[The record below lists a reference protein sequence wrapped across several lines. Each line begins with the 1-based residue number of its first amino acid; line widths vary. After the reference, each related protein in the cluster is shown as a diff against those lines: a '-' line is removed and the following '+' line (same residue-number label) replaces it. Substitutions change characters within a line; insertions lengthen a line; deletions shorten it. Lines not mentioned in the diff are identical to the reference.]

1 MERWDA
7 MVCEERDD
15 GKKYWHRV
23 GTMFRNKSGDGF
35 TLIVPPGVSVSGR
48 IALFVPKSKDDWAN
62 RTRAKQGRPPRGAE
76 PQGSLGADDDIPF

>member
-7 MVCEERDD
+7 MVCDERDE
-15 GKKYWHRV
+15 KKFWYRV

-48 IALFVPKSKDDWAN
+48 IALLVPKSKDDWAN
-62 RTRAKQGRPPRGAE
+62 GQRASQGRPPRGQE
-76 PQGSLGADDDIPF
+76 QFTPPADDEDIPF